1 MTVTEVPVV
10 LIVVCLILGV
20 CALSGIIKG
29 FVRKISG
36 IVSFIA
42 ACILVNA
49 LLPTITTA
57 LRTTPVYTVI
67 REQCESVGENLV
79 QGAFS
84 NMISS
89 QAERTGT
96 DPAALVSSVT
106 ADDGSGKLDRD
117 KIKAQLQAMGYDPSI
132 IDSMSD
138 ADLESYAQQIIGA
151 TAGML
156 SQATLFSGEGAWLLP
171 EASAADEPL
180 LSAGGAFPAGRILLT
195 DGSGYGTQDVQKGSG
210 SSVLSQL
217 TSGMDRAEQTKFIED
232 LPIPDVLK
240 NQLEAFNNSAGYL
253 RLGAAD
259 FGSYIVSY
267 FANLIMNV
275 LAFVVTLLV
284 AWLIIHLIL
293 LALSVFTR
301 LPVVGTADRLLGL
314 ALGLIQG
321 LLLVWALFL
330 VLSMFAATPAGEAL
344 MQEIYRTPFLE
355 LLYNNNLFLSGAARA
370 IRISL

>member
-1 MTVTEVPVV
+1 MTLTEVPVV

-36 IVSFIA
+36 LVSFII

-67 REQCESVGENLV
+67 REQCESIGENLV
-79 QGAFS
+79 KGTFS

-89 QAERTGT
+89 EAERSGT
-96 DPAALVSSVT
+96 DPAAIVSSVT
-106 ADDGSGKLDRD
+106 ADDGSGRLDRA

-138 ADLESYAQQIIGA
+138 AELESWVQQIIGA

-156 SQATLFSGEGAWLLP
+156 SEADLFSGGSILHQTGPVLR
-171 EASAADEPL
+171 DEPL
-180 LSAGGAFPAGRILLT
+180 LSAGGAFPGGMILLT
-195 DGSGYGTQDVQKGSG
+195 DNSAYEKQFPQTGGK

-217 TSGMDRAEQTKFIED
+217 TSGMDRAEQTKFIEE
-232 LPIPDVLK
+232 LPIPDALK

-275 LAFVVTLLV
+275 IAFVVTLLV
-284 AWLIIHLIL
+284 VWLIIHLIL
-293 LALSVFTR
+293 IALSVFTK
-301 LPVVGTADRLLGL
+301 LPIVGTADRLLGL
-314 ALGLIQG
+314 ALGLVQG

-330 VLSMFAATPAGEAL
+330 VLSMFAGTPAGSVL
-344 MQEIYRTPFLE
+344 MREIYRTPFLE
-355 LLYNNNLFLSGAARA
+355 LLYNNNLFLSGAAQA
-370 IRISL
+370 IRASI